1 MHSTVK
7 GFVSWYSWYSSWS
20 LLAIVT
26 KEMVDLEDVIWTK
39 KLKTVI
45 LLLKSKEVTCLHVTV
60 QMSVMSCVLTGYV
73 LLFCYDCRM
82 TELSYLSVA
91 SLTL

>member
-7 GFVSWYSWYSSWS
+7 GFVSWDRWCSSWS

-26 KEMVDLEDVIWTK
+26 KEKVDLEDVIWTK

-45 LLLKSKEVTCLHVTV
+45 LLLTPKKLLVY
-60 QMSVMSCVLTGYV
+60 MSL
-73 LLFCYDCRM
+73 CR
-82 TELSYLSVA
+82 
-91 SLTL
+91 